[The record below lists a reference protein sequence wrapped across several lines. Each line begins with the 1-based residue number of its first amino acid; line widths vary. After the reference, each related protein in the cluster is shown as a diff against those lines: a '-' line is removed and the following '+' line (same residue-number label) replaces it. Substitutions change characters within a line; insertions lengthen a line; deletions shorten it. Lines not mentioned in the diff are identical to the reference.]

1 MNAFMHFLYW
11 VLLLVQ
17 MLSGIALI
25 TIVTMQESKNEG
37 LTGQIG
43 TAATSSFKGKAGRE
57 ERLTLYT
64 RNIAIVFFTVSALVA
79 VTTGKWNI

>member
-1 MNAFMHFLYW
+1 MMHFFYW
-11 VLLLVQ
+11 VLLFVQ

-25 TIVTMQESKNEG
+25 TIVTMQESKNDG

-43 TAATSSFKGKAGRE
+43 TSATSSFKGKAGRE

-64 RNIAIVFFTVSALVA
+64 RNIAIVFFAISALVA
-79 VTTGKWNI
+79 VSASAQH